1 MVKAGTLVMVRTS
14 LHRVGR
20 LSRAATRDDGFL
32 WVVETTNE
40 RGFKCKSL
48 TTGKT
53 FFWYSDE
60 VEVAN
65 GT

>member
-1 MVKAGTLVMVRTS
+1 MVTKGTLVMVRA
-14 LHRVGR
+14 
-20 LSRAATRDDGFL
+20 SRDSHGNVSNAVARDNGFL
-32 WVVETTNE
+32 WVVEDSNE
-40 RGFKCKSL
+40 HGFACKSL

-65 GT
+65 VS

>member
-1 MVKAGTLVMVRTS
+1 MVEVGTLVMVRAS
-14 LHRVGR
+14 RNRVGS
-20 LSRAATRDDGFL
+20 LSRDATRDDGFL
-32 WVVETTNE
+32 WVVISANE

-48 TTGKT
+48 ATGKT

-65 GT
+65 GA